1 MHYQAWKWSLIAKIL
16 TKDFQ
21 ITLQKVVVT
30 VTAIF
35 KSGSVATVAYKV
47 TPMRETLTLFIPG
60 VAQVASTVLD
70 IPVSYVHVMETSSGI
85 VPNAS
90 HSAASLC
97 TDLYGMAVVVSHHA
111 QSEYFCRRIP
121 VELFAY
127 LVLA

>member
-1 MHYQAWKWSLIAKIL
+1 MHHQAWKWSLIAKIL

-21 ITLQKVVVT
+21 ITLRS
-30 VTAIF
+30 
-35 KSGSVATVAYKV
+35 KSGGDSHYHIQKWWRHVIAVAYKV
-47 TPMRETLTLFIPG
+47 TPMRQTLTLSIRR

-111 QSEYFCRRIP
+111 QSEFFFSNP
-121 VELFAY
+121 S
-127 LVLA
+127 